1 MPSVEKSNKSA
12 MAGSERKRTFPRES
26 NSRNYANRTIK
37 QERRIMFTIEREK

>member
-1 MPSVEKSNKSA
+1 MRWKSKINRRWREA
-12 MAGSERKRTFPRES
+12 NGNEHFPAKS